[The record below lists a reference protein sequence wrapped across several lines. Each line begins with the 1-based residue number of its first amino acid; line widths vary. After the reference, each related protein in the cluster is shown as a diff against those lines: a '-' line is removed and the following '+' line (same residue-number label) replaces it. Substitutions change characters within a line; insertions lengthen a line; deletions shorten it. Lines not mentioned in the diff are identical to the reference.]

1 MNNDIKELLDLKGVE
16 DIEITSIDIEDTNKI
31 ITLQKRLTPMYC
43 PDCGCVMHS
52 QGFYNRK
59 VDHSILSDGYK
70 LILKVRQRKYR
81 CTNRDCNRYLNEEF
95 GFVEKYQHK
104 SYATPYLILNDLR
117 EISVTAAYV
126 ARQRHVSDTY
136 VHEVVLRYLN
146 FNRLKLSEI
155 ISIDEVFMDMGKD
168 ARYCLVIR
176 DFINDEIIDILPN
189 RNKDTIGDFFRNI
202 PKEERDKVK
211 YLICDMYKP
220 YINLTNTYLR
230 NSKAIIDSFHVIQ
243 WINNRINL
251 FIYKI
256 KKIYQERDNQRRK
269 ELNYKENVDFTKR
282 KDSKEVYLL
291 KNHKWVLLSNED
303 NIEYKPFRYLNKRLG
318 QYVNTKDIENKFLA
332 LNPEFPIL
340 RQLKQMYLDFNSD
353 VFQTKEEKIK
363 QFDKLIEDYKSTNI
377 DMFKDFAT
385 LLENNKEPIIASFDL
400 VEINDKETGVIET
413 YRRMS
418 NGPMEGFNRVPKDM
432 KRNSRG
438 FLDFE
443 YLRNRLLWATRKEPS
458 ILGIPKPKE
467 EIKATHKGKKRGP
480 YKKRNK

>member
-16 DIEITSIDIEDTNKI
+16 DVDITSIEVVGTNKI
-31 ITLQKRLTPMYC
+31 ITLQKRLTPMFC
-43 PDCGCVMHS
+43 PDCGCIMHS

-81 CTNRDCNRYLNEEF
+81 CTNRECNRYLNEEF
-95 GFVEKYQHK
+95 GFVERYQHK
-104 SYATPYLILNDLR
+104 SYATPYLILDDLK
-117 EISVTAAYV
+117 EICTTAAYV
-126 ARQRHVSDTY
+126 SRKRHVSDTY

-146 FNRLKLSEI
+146 FTRLNLGEI

-176 DFINDEIIDILPN
+176 DFVKDEIIDILPN
-189 RNKDTIGDFFRNI
+189 RNKDTISDFFTHI

-220 YINLTNTYLR
+220 YINLTNTYFR
-230 NSKAIIDSFHVIQ
+230 NSEAIIDSFHVIQ

-251 FIYKI
+251 FIYNV
-256 KKIYQERDNQRRK
+256 KKFYQEKDNERRK
-269 ELNYKENVDFTKR
+269 ELNYKENVNFTKR

-303 NIEYKPFRYLNKRLG
+303 NIDYKPFRFLNKRLG
-318 QYVNTKDIENKFLA
+318 QYVNTKDIEEKFLA
-332 LNPEFPIL
+332 LNDDFPKL
-340 RQLKQMYLDFNSD
+340 RKLKQMYLDFNNDIFKS
-353 VFQTKEEKIK
+353 KEEKIK
-363 QFDKLIEDYKSTNI
+363 QFDKLIEDYQSADI
-377 DMFKDFAT
+377 AMFKEFAT
-385 LLENNKEPIIASFDL
+385 LLKNNKEQIIASFDL
-400 VEINDKETGVIET
+400 VEITNKETGLTET
-413 YRRMS
+413 YRRLS
-418 NGPMEGFNRVPKDM
+418 NGPMEGFNRIPKDM

-443 YLRNRLLWATRKEPS
+443 YLRNRLLWSTRKEPS
-458 ILGIPKPKE
+458 ILGIPKSKE
-467 EIKATHKGKKRGP
+467 EIKAIHKGKKRGP
-480 YKKRNK
+480 YKKKNK